1 MISYEGLTKM
11 HNLFTVEQTFSFFLE
26 LILFY
31 TIVKSIT
38 LSPAFYTRSHGILLL
53 SKIQQV
59 DLFLAI
65 L

>member
-11 HNLFTVEQTFSFFLE
+11 HNLFTVEQTFSFF

-53 SKIQQV
+53 SKIQLV

>member
-11 HNLFTVEQTFSFFLE
+11 HNLFTDEQTFSFF

>member
-11 HNLFTVEQTFSFFLE
+11 HNLFTVEQTFSFF

-53 SKIQQV
+53 SKIQV

>member
-11 HNLFTVEQTFSFFLE
+11 HNLFTVEQTFSFF

-53 SKIQQV
+53 SKIEQV

>member
-11 HNLFTVEQTFSFFLE
+11 HNLFTVEQTFSFFL
-26 LILFY
+26 ILFY
-31 TIVKSIT
+31 TIVKSIA

>member
-11 HNLFTVEQTFSFFLE
+11 HNLFTVEQTFSIF

>member
-11 HNLFTVEQTFSFFLE
+11 HNLFTDEQTFSFF

-53 SKIQQV
+53 SKIKQV

>member
-11 HNLFTVEQTFSFFLE
+11 HNLFTVEQTFSFF

-53 SKIQQV
+53 SKIQLV

-65 L
+65 LNL

>member
-11 HNLFTVEQTFSFFLE
+11 HNLFTVEQTFSFF

-65 L
+65 V

>member
-11 HNLFTVEQTFSFFLE
+11 HNLFTVEQTFSFL

>member
-11 HNLFTVEQTFSFFLE
+11 HNLFTVEQTFSFI

>member
-11 HNLFTVEQTFSFFLE
+11 HNLFTVEQTFSFFL
-26 LILFY
+26 ILFY

-38 LSPAFYTRSHGILLL
+38 PAFYTRSHGILLL
-53 SKIQQV
+53 SKIQLV

>member
-11 HNLFTVEQTFSFFLE
+11 HNLFTVEQTFGFF

>member
-38 LSPAFYTRSHGILLL
+38 LSPAFYTRSHGILL

>member
-11 HNLFTVEQTFSFFLE
+11 HNLFTVEQTFSFF

-53 SKIQQV
+53 SKIQQD
-59 DLFLAI
+59 DLFLA
-65 L
+65 LL

>member
-11 HNLFTVEQTFSFFLE
+11 HNLFTVEQTFSFF

>member
-11 HNLFTVEQTFSFFLE
+11 HNLFTVEQTFSFI

-53 SKIQQV
+53 SKIQQD
-59 DLFLAI
+59 DLFLA
-65 L
+65 LL

>member
-11 HNLFTVEQTFSFFLE
+11 HNLFTVEQTFSFF

-53 SKIQQV
+53 SEIQQV